1 MPKKKS
7 IHFEVSERKILL
19 RTVDLLVVFLG
30 VSALSFYFDFEY
42 IEVSLENIGHL
53 ILLGIY
59 VAVFGTIFELY
70 DLQKASQL
78 DTTFKNIVITAS
90 TVLLFYLLTPVLA
103 PYLPVERL
111 QIVYLYLVLII
122 SILLWRIF
130 YINLIESPRFY
141 KRVLLV
147 GEISN
152 IDGLVK
158 ALNTSD
164 PNYKIVGFINSEASS
179 LESVKYNGLPEFEA
193 KYFLETI
200 KKKKFLKF

>member
-103 PYLPVERL
+103 PYLPVER
-111 QIVYLYLVLII
+111 
-122 SILLWRIF
+122 
-130 YINLIESPRFY
+130 
-141 KRVLLV
+141 
-147 GEISN
+147 
-152 IDGLVK
+152 
-158 ALNTSD
+158 
-164 PNYKIVGFINSEASS
+164 
-179 LESVKYNGLPEFEA
+179 
-193 KYFLETI
+193 
-200 KKKKFLKF
+200 